1 MHITFLGVEM
11 SKLRCSL
18 IVMMGWIDQD
28 CEAEGRGMNVM
39 LQNMVAK

>member
-11 SKLRCSL
+11 SKLRCNL

-28 CEAEGRGMNVM
+28 FEAEGRCMNV
-39 LQNMVAK
+39 LLKNMVAK